1 MHPPFSIFKT
11 RDDGSHH
18 LVEGAQDLESARKRV
33 EELARSW
40 PGRYVIVNYETG
52 ESLYIIT
59 GDERIN

>member
-1 MHPPFSIFKT
+1 
-11 RDDGSHH
+11 